1 MTEKS
6 VPLKL
11 NIETYDE
18 LKRQFPDESF
28 NEIIGWTIFELTYT
42 KKQAQ
47 ELKVSVKD
55 IQEANFFISSISS
68 LFDDRNKI
76 RSFVEIMKDTMEK
89 VNYKDAMIIFKEQIW
104 VKWNQYG

>member
-28 NEIIGWTIFELTYT
+28 NEIIGWAIFELNYVR
-42 KKQAQ
+42 KQAQ
-47 ELKVSVKD
+47 ELKVSIKD
-55 IQEANFFISSISS
+55 VQEANFFISSTTS
-68 LFDDRNKI
+68 LLGDRYKI
-76 RSFVEIMKDTMEK
+76 RSFVEVMKDTIEK
-89 VNYKDAMIIFKEQIW
+89 INYKDAMIIFKEQI
-104 VKWNQYG
+104 